1 MIASSR
7 NGGNEI
13 WRWTATEIAHGVRTG
28 AISAREAVQ
37 SSLDRIAE
45 TNPALNAIVELSID
59 EALQAADQADR
70 MVKRGDELG
79 PLHGVPVA
87 IKMNTDQAGHA
98 TVDGV
103 AAFKNNVVESDSPQ
117 VASLRRAGAIMVG
130 RTNTPAFSLRWF
142 ANNDVYGRTLSPWNR
157 NHTPGGSSGGA
168 SASVAAGMV
177 PIGHGNDIGGSI
189 RYPAYA
195 CGIYGLRPTVGRVAG
210 WVGPAD
216 EDQSLSFQ
224 SMWVQGPIARS
235 VSDLRL
241 SLQAMSKPDPRDS
254 WFAPAPLNG
263 ALLRRPIKVGVVRGE
278 EIVKLHPGVGEAI
291 SKAASWLRDAGYQ
304 VEEIKVPAF
313 EEAYKLWYL
322 LCIEELRPHVP
333 LMDKEGDDGI
343 RGVFKTYFAAAQQ
356 WWPEQ
361 PSLED
366 YMKGY
371 ARRGTLIAQV
381 QKVFEEYP
389 ILLLPISAE
398 PPFEQDADFLNVD
411 RGVEVIRANW
421 GAMAIPMLSLPGISA
436 PVHVHDGLP
445 CGVQMIGPKFRED
458 ILLSA
463 GEVLEARTD
472 VRTPID
478 PR

>member
-1 MIASSR
+1 MTNIKTTEK
-7 NGGNEI
+7 EI

-37 SSLDRIAE
+37 SSLNRIE
-45 TNPALNAIVELSID
+45 DTNPALNAIVELSAG
-59 EALQAADQADR
+59 EALAAADEADR

-79 PLHGVPVA
+79 PLHGVPVT

-103 AAFKNNVVESDSPQ
+103 LAYKNAMAEADSPQ
-117 VASLRRAGAIMVG
+117 VKSLRDAGGIMVG

-157 NHTPGGSSGGA
+157 DHTPGGSSGGA
-168 SASVAAGMV
+168 SSSVAAGMV
-177 PIGHGNDIGGSI
+177 PISHGNDIGGSI

-195 CGIYGLRPTVGRVAG
+195 CGIYGIRPTVGRVSG

-216 EDQSLSFQ
+216 GDQSLSFQ

-241 SLQAMSKPDPRDS
+241 GLQAMSKPDFRDP
-254 WFAPAPLNG
+254 WFAPAPLTG
-263 ALLRRPIKVGVVRGE
+263 APLRRPIKVGVVRGE
-278 EIVKLHPGVGEAI
+278 EIVKLHPGVAQAI
-291 SKAASWLRDAGYQ
+291 DKAAGWLKDAGYQ

-322 LCIEELRPHVP
+322 LCIEELRPQVP
-333 LMDKEGDDGI
+333 FMHKEGDDGI
-343 RGVFKTYFAAAQQ
+343 RGVFETYFAAARQ
-356 WWPEQ
+356 WWPEL
-361 PSLED
+361 PTLGD

-381 QKVFEEYP
+381 QKIFQEYP

-398 PPFEQDADFLNVD
+398 PPFEQDADYLNRD

-436 PVHVHDGLP
+436 PVHVFNGLP

-458 ILLSA
+458 ILLTA